1 LGKRRRTALAE
12 SCPKRRICALPNGLN
27 QQADVR
33 SEGAGL
39 PSISKNDR
47 WVAYELN
54 RGENTHLAIMDANG
68 GQSQTLIDE
77 PGHVWARNW
86 SPDNRRI
93 VYAGFRDAAWNIWW
107 IDRSPENA
115 GS

>member
-1 LGKRRRTALAE
+1 
-12 SCPKRRICALPNGLN
+12 
-27 QQADVR
+27 
-33 SEGAGL
+33 
-39 PSISKNDR
+39 
-47 WVAYELN
+47 VACELN
-54 RGENTHLAIMDANG
+54 RGENTQLAIMDANG

-107 IDRSPENA
+107 IDRITGERRKLTDFPSLDSYVRYPAWSPRNDQIVSQLGA
-115 GS
+115 IKGNIYALDLP